1 MTWSGN
7 CSRFLNSSFLIN
19 LPITVI
25 LHLNLAPLSSWQSF
39 LSKKALMVENRPILD
54 SCDTPLLFFVSALLF
69 NVEKLFLET
78 LCKLWRTAVYRLS
91 LRSTTIGS
99 KVFHKVFRHLSLAS
113 SSTSALFL
121 ADFCSHDVDDMISY
135 MVSIMVWYGVV
146 AFGLMHCHVVHESRS
161 EKKRSIDRSI
171 PVALLPVW
179 FIVACC

>member
-25 LHLNLAPLSSWQSF
+25 LHLNLAPFSSWQSS
-39 LSKKALMVENRPILD
+39 LSKNALMVENRPMLD

-69 NVEKLFLET
+69 NVEKVFLDT

-99 KVFHKVFRHLSLAS
+99 KVFHNFRHLSLAS
-113 SSTSALFL
+113 PRPSSISGLFL
-121 ADFCSHDVDDMISY
+121 VDFCSQGIDMISCTVSTDFDGNGTRHG
-135 MVSIMVWYGVV
+135 MVVLVGWFDAAYT
-146 AFGLMHCHVVHESRS
+146 SR
-161 EKKRSIDRSI
+161 
-171 PVALLPVW
+171 V
-179 FIVACC
+179 